1 MKTNRSA
8 SWMAIVR
15 IISLCLALVSIAG
28 LELLVSESL
37 ANRIGQ
43 LSVQQ
48 TDTQQLSTVSVADF
62 IVAAR

>member
-8 SWMAIVR
+8 RWMASIRIVA
-15 IISLCLALVSIAG
+15 LALALLTIAG
-28 LELLVSESL
+28 IEFGVGQSL

-48 TDTQQLSTVSVADF
+48 TDSQQVSTLNVADF